1 MFLFHILFF
10 VIPQERSEDERW
22 IKTQCGMQA
31 NRYTQS
37 KADDIEMAAWYSTG
51 MFVQGYYKRGRF

>member
-1 MFLFHILFF
+1 
-10 VIPQERSEDERW
+10 
-22 IKTQCGMQA
+22 MQA